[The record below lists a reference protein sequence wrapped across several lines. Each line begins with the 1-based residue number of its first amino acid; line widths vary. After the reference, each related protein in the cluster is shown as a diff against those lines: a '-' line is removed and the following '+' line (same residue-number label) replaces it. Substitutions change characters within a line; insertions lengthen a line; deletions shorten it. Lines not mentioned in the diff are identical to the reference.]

1 MTITPQ
7 NAAEETTM
15 DLSTHYL
22 GLRLPHPLVVGASPM
37 VDNLDTVRRLE
48 DAGAA
53 AIVMHSLFEE
63 QLSIEHRATVYHME
77 IYADAYA
84 EARSYFPEASDFAL
98 CPCDYLN
105 QIRRIKQAVAIP
117 LIASLNGVSCG
128 GWIDYARQI
137 EQAGAD
143 ALELNVY
150 YVATDPTENSAE
162 VEDRVVDTARQV
174 RQSVNVPVAVKL
186 SQFYSSIPNLC
197 SRLEEVGVD
206 GLVVFNRFYQP
217 DIDIDALQ
225 VVPKIQLSDASELP
239 LRLRWLAIL
248 SSCLRVSLAVSG
260 GVHGAVDAVK
270 SIMCGADAVQMVSAL
285 LRHGPQHLATVLAQ
299 LRQWMTEHEYDSIR
313 QMKGSMNLLHC
324 PDRGAIERANYM
336 HLLQTWR
343 EPA

>member
-1 MTITPQ
+1 
-7 NAAEETTM
+7 M

-22 GLRLPHPLVVGASPM
+22 GIRLPHPLVVGASPM
-37 VDNLDTVRRLE
+37 VDNLDTVKRLE

-53 AIVMHSLFEE
+53 AVVMHSLFEE

-84 EARSYFPEASDFAL
+84 EARSYFPEATDFAL

-105 QIRRIKQAVAIP
+105 QIHRIKQAVSIP

-128 GWIDYARQI
+128 GWIDYARRI

-174 RQSVNVPVAVKL
+174 KSSISIPVTVKL

-206 GLVVFNRFYQP
+206 GLVLFNRFYQP
-217 DIDIDALQ
+217 DIDIETLQ
-225 VVPKIQLSDASELP
+225 VVPKISLSDSSELP

-248 SSCLRVSLAVSG
+248 SSCLGVSLAVSG
-260 GVHGAVDAVK
+260 GVHTAVDAVK

-285 LRHGPQHLATVLAQ
+285 LRHGPQHVAVVLAE
-299 LRQWMTEHEYDSIR
+299 LRQWMIEHEYTSIR
-313 QMKGSMNLLHC
+313 QMKGSMNLIRC
-324 PDRGAIERANYM
+324 PDRSAIERANYM
-336 HLLQTWR
+336 RLLQTWS

>member
-1 MTITPQ
+1 
-7 NAAEETTM
+7 M

-22 GLRLPHPLVVGASPM
+22 GLRLPHPLIVGASPM
-37 VDNLDTVRRLE
+37 VDNLDIVRKLE

-53 AIVMHSLFEE
+53 AITMHSLFEE

-105 QIRRIKQAVAIP
+105 QIQRIRKAVSIP

-128 GWIDYARQI
+128 GWTDYARRI

-143 ALELNVY
+143 ALELNIY
-150 YVATDPTENSAE
+150 YIATDPTESPAE

-174 RQSVNVPVAVKL
+174 KQSISIPVAVKL

-197 SRLEEVGVD
+197 SRLEEAGVD
-206 GLVVFNRFYQP
+206 GLVIFNRFYQP
-217 DIDIDALQ
+217 DIDVETLQ
-225 VVPKIQLSDASELP
+225 VVPKIQLSDSSELL

-248 SSCLRVSLAVSG
+248 SSCMRLSLAVSG
-260 GVHGAVDAVK
+260 GVHTAVDAVK
-270 SIMCGADAVQMVSAL
+270 SIMCGADAVQVVSAL
-285 LRHGPQHLATVLAQ
+285 LKNGPGHLAVMLDN
-299 LRQWMTEHEYDSIR
+299 LRRWMTEHEYSSIR